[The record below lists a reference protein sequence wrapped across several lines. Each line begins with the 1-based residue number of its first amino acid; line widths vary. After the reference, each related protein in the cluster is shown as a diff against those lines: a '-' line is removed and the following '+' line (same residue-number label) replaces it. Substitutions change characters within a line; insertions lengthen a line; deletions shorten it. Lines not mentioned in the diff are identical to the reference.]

1 MGVDVVG
8 AVTVNGLERDEVVL
22 DVIEPSPLE
31 PAEVEETD
39 SIVSG
44 LVLLA
49 SV

>member
-39 SIVSG
+39 IIVSG